1 MGIFDSIFGSGDT
14 AALTPQEAFAGI
26 LMGASGCD
34 GHIADSEVGSLVTTL
49 VRMKLFERFTDKQ
62 YNQMLNKLHGT
73 LKKRGVDALIDA
85 CAASVPE
92 NLRQTAFANACDIVL
107 ADGVVE
113 PEEKA
118 FMERLRDK
126 LEIDKA
132 IAVEI
137 VQIMA
142 VKNRG

>member
-1 MGIFDSIFGSGDT
+1 MGIFDSIFGSGDSGPLS
-14 AALTPQEAFAGI
+14 AQEAFAGI

-62 YNQMLNKLHGT
+62 YNSMLNKLHGT
-73 LKKRGVDALIDA
+73 LKKRGVDTLIDA
-85 CAASVPE
+85 CAAACPE
-92 NLRQTAFANACDIVL
+92 NLRETAFANACDIVL

-118 FMERLRDK
+118 FMEKLREK
-126 LEIDKA
+126 LA
-132 IAVEI
+132 INKETAVEI
-137 VQIMA
+137 VQIIA

>member
-1 MGIFDSIFGSGDT
+1 MGIFDSIFGSGDSG
-14 AALTPQEAFAGI
+14 ALTAQEAFAGI

-34 GHIADSEVGSLVTTL
+34 GHIADSEVGALVTTL

-73 LKKRGVDALIDA
+73 LKKKGVDALIDA
-85 CAASVPE
+85 CAAAVPQA
-92 NLRQTAFANACDIVL
+92 LRETAFANACDIVL

-113 PEEKA
+113 PDEKE
-118 FMERLRDK
+118 FMEKLRAKLAIDK
-126 LEIDKA
+126 GVALEIA
-132 IAVEI
+132 
-137 VQIMA
+137 QIMV